1 MDTKTRILII
11 DDEDIVLKSCLRI
24 LKKEEYEIDTAYS
37 GEEGLK
43 LTDEKEYG
51 IVITDLKMP
60 GLGGMEVLASL
71 RKNKP
76 EVTVIIFTGYAT
88 VENAREALKNGAFD
102 YIPKPFT
109 NEELRTVVDN
119 AVKAREKNS
128 DAGMLDLMA
137 IVSHEMKSPVSA
149 VHTTAET
156 LYRGYLGNLDPE
168 QQKTVEKILRNC
180 QYLEDIIRSYIDL
193 SKMDIDNLESFS
205 QDIDLV
211 DDVIQPVI
219 EIPEYGDNLKKMPI
233 VADYAVR
240 PRVNG
245 DPNLL
250 KIVVTN
256 LINNAIKYGTPETPV
271 RVRVAEENG
280 QYQVSIRNEGV
291 GISPEDAEQRLF
303 KKFSRLKQK
312 GTEGVKGSGL
322 GLYICKKIVEKHHGR
337 IWVESKVGEYATF
350 CFTIGR

>member
-76 EVTVIIFTGYAT
+76 EITVIIFTGYAT